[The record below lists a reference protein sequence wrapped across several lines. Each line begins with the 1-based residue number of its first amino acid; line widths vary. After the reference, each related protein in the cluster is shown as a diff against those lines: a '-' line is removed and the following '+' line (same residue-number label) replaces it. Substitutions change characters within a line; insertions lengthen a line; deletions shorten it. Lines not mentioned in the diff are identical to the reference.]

1 MHLNTE
7 HLNEEFTINV
17 TNHTSWPVTYDR
29 HWHDHYELYFL
40 FYGSVN
46 FLIEDS
52 IYPIGQNELAWIPP
66 SVPHIPHPNR
76 IESHRRLVFKVKSDC
91 LEQCLSKELLGFFS
105 KPRIIT
111 ITPQYEKKFNKL
123 CNLLLDEYLEE
134 QPDYQLAI
142 RSFLTSIL
150 ILLKRIDSC
159 KTKNADK
166 KIFLNPEVKLLIN
179 FINENFRTDIT
190 LPLLAQQISLS
201 PTYVSTLFKE
211 ITGVNFKQY
220 LMDTRINHAMK
231 LLQNSNHTIAFIADE
246 CGFNSVNNFCKAFK
260 KNIGLSPGMFR
271 SIGKA

>member
-1 MHLNTE
+1 MSSE
-7 HLNEEFTINV
+7 HFNEEFTINI
-17 TNHTSWPVTYDR
+17 TNHTSWPVTYDQHR
-29 HWHDHYELYFL
+29 HDHYELYFL

-52 IYPIGQNELAWIPP
+52 IYPIGQNQLAWIPP
-66 SVPHIPHPNR
+66 SIPHIPHPNHL
-76 IESHRRLVFKVKSDC
+76 ESHRRLVFKVKANC
-91 LEQCLSKELLGFFS
+91 LEQCLSNKELREFFS

-134 QPDYQLAI
+134 QSDYQLAI

-150 ILLKRIDSC
+150 ILLKRIDST
-159 KTKNADK
+159 KIKNADEN
-166 KIFLNPEVKLLIN
+166 KIFFNPEMKLLIN
-179 FINENFRTDIT
+179 FINENFRTNIT
-190 LPLLAQQISLS
+190 LPMLAQQISLS

-211 ITGVNFKQY
+211 SAGVNFKQY

-231 LLQNSNHTIAFIADE
+231 LLQNSNHTITFIADE

-260 KNIGLSPGMFR
+260 KNTGLSPGMFR
-271 SIGKA
+271 NIGKP